1 MKVPIENVYWLLC
14 YACGERILSST
25 LDVTGVDDGP
35 DTLPN
40 LLAFVLS
47 RRVKVLVRRGLDR
60 SYMEAEE
67 EASVPRGRIDFTSTV
82 ARCSLRRRRLFCR
95 LDELDANVLH
105 NQILRTTV
113 HVLAGHTRV
122 NETRRVELARLARLL
137 HPVDLVRRDP
147 TLFRRV
153 QLPRTN
159 SGYRFLM
166 QICEL
171 VWLNLLPDSSDPAR
185 RSRFDAVR
193 DDDRVMEKIFEEFI
207 GNFYRLELPSFDV
220 RTQQKLDW
228 DIGKDS
234 DTQYLPLMHAD
245 AVLRSKCTQRILIID
260 AKYYRDALVANFGKD
275 LVRSSHLYQM
285 TAYLRS
291 LPMKRAN
298 ATAMLLYP
306 QSGAPICLN
315 YDLSG
320 HKVRVRTLDLAQP
333 WGDVHQALCNLV
345 ADIGIADDLR

>member
-1 MKVPIENVYWLLC
+1 VKVPIENVYWLLC
-14 YACGERILSST
+14 YACGERIVSSK
-25 LDVTGVDDGP
+25 LDVTGVDAGP

-40 LLAFVLS
+40 LLAFVLA
-47 RRVKVLVRRGLDR
+47 RRVRVLVRRGLDR
-60 SYMEAEE
+60 SYTQAEE
-67 EASVPRGRIDFTSTV
+67 ETSVPRGRIDFTSTV
-82 ARCSLRRRRLFCR
+82 AHCSLRKQRLVCR

-105 NQILRTTV
+105 NQLLRTTV
-113 HVLAGHTRV
+113 HMLATHTRV
-122 NETRRVELARLARLL
+122 EKARRVELARLARLL
-137 HPVDLVRRDP
+137 HPVEMVRREP

-153 QLPRTN
+153 QLPRNN
-159 SGYRFLM
+159 SRYRFLM
-166 QICEL
+166 QICEM
-171 VWLNLLPDSSDPAR
+171 VWLNLLPDPSDPAR
-185 RSRFDAVR
+185 RSSFDAVR

-207 GNFYRLELPSFDV
+207 GNFYRLELSSFDV
-220 RTQQKLDW
+220 RTQVKLDW
-228 DIGKDS
+228 DIGKNS

-260 AKYYRDALVANFGKD
+260 AKYYRDALVTSFGKD

-291 LPMKRAN
+291 LPMKAAS

-320 HKVRVRTLDLAQP
+320 QKVRVRTLDLAQP
-333 WGDVHQALCNLV
+333 WGNVHQALCDLV
-345 ADIGIADDLR
+345 ADIGIA